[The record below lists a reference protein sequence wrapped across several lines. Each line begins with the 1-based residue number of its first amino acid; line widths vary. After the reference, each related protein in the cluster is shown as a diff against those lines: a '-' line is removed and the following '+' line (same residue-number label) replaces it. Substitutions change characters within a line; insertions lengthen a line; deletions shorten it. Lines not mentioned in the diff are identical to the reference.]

1 MWTKYDADRS
11 GSMTL
16 SELRAMLKD
25 LQLNLSEGELRHTL
39 AHYDVDGSGTIE
51 KEEFFDFLS
60 NLPNELEARQ
70 TSEPYWKFVAFV
82 HMR

>member
-39 AHYDVDGSGTIE
+39 AHYDVDGSGTISRSAQALGDE
-51 KEEFFDFLS
+51 AEIP
-60 NLPNELEARQ
+60 LPLPQARSRRRSSS
-70 TSEPYWKFVAFV
+70 TS
-82 HMR
+82 